1 VVTDLTWAGH
11 DFLEAAREPERWEK
25 AQGIFTKMGGVT
37 LDVAKSVLTT
47 LMTEQ
52 ANKLMGLSQ

>member
-1 VVTDLTWAGH
+1 
-11 DFLEAAREPERWEK
+11 
-25 AQGIFTKMGGVT
+25 MGGVT

-47 LMTEQ
+47 LMTQQ